1 MLLRFQT
8 YHCVVHT
15 VKCCSVVFGVTMRL
29 LVINASCSSPA
40 INKPVACQR
49 LVSSTCHGLS
59 QLSVLHLAVKA
70 FTAREGARYWLRS
83 RFLPNQPAFDTPI
96 RGYPSEYYHNI
107 WCGKTR
113 MVWLSDGEK
122 NLKIRLVVLT
132 ECTNVTD
139 RQTDGQTDK

>member
-1 MLLRFQT
+1 MI
-8 YHCVVHT
+8 
-15 VKCCSVVFGVTMRL
+15 
-29 LVINASCSSPA
+29 LVINILSSSPA
-40 INKPVACQR
+40 INKLRHLPATNVIN
-49 LVSSTCHGLS
+49 L

-70 FTAREGARYWLRS
+70 ITASAGARYWLRS

-139 RQTDGQTDK
+139 RQTDRRTDRQINRHSQATLA